1 MTTKDYITNF
11 VTTLNGTIED
21 PIDIGFVFQ
30 SSLPIGSLI
39 MFGGAVLPDNWIWC
53 DGNEYSTT
61 GTYQKLYEVIG
72 TTYGGDENIFKVPN
86 LQSRF
91 PIGALDIKNLKVKV
105 DGVDSTSGGNSVMTI
120 NQMVNHTHTW
130 ASGHSGFVEWLAGD
144 PGSNVQTGN
153 NGLNMSF
160 EQNLSTGNINS
171 YGNQSELYPPF
182 CAVNYIIKFN

>member
-11 VTTLNGTIED
+11 ETTLNGTIED
-21 PIDIGFVFQ
+21 PIDIGVIFQ

-39 MFGGAVLPDNWIWC
+39 MFGGSVLPDNWIWC

-61 GTYQKLYEVIG
+61 GTYQKLYQVIG
-72 TTYGGDENIFKVPN
+72 ITYGGDGNNFKVPN

-91 PIGALDIKNLKVKV
+91 PIGALNPTNRQVNV
-105 DGVDSTSGGNSVMTI
+105 NGVAITSGGNSVMTL
-120 NQMVNHTHTW
+120 NQMVNHSHTW
-130 ASGHSGFVEWLAGD
+130 TSGYSGFVEWMTNYG
-144 PGSNVQTGN
+144 NKVETGN
-153 NGLNMSF
+153 NGLNISF
-160 EQNLSTGNINS
+160 DQNLSTGNINS